1 MNRILFRVLAVVSL
15 NACIPLDEGGGG
27 GFGTVTLVNGYAFV
41 RTDTRDVYVAD
52 RSDTQTSMALTTDGN
67 NSFPSLS
74 ADGKQVVYVHREGA
88 LTSLR
93 RAQVQPGAISAA
105 VQDSDGVYAAFRHPV
120 FSPDGSTLAFTFEQG
135 GVSRVGIV
143 GVDGAGFT
151 QVSPAGAFAYGA
163 PAWTPDGLSLV
174 VPAGS
179 TLGNLTQ
186 LEQLNVATGTTTVLR
201 ASLGN
206 EALSVVNRVVVSPDG
221 TTLAFDGRTA
231 ANTQRIFVAPLSG
244 GAVTQATEHTGAD
257 ALAND
262 SYPCFLS
269 SGLLGFASDAGG
281 ASQVYELTLPANR
294 QAGVLAVP
302 SAAEPWFGP
311 YLK

>member
-1 MNRILFRVLAVVSL
+1 MKPILSLALVAVSL
-15 NACIPLDEGGGG
+15 HACVPLEDGGGG
-27 GFGTVTLVNGYAFV
+27 GSGTVTLVNGYAFV

-52 RSDTQTSMALTTDGN
+52 RADTQTAMALTTDGN
-67 NSFPSLS
+67 NYFPALS
-74 ADGKQVVYVHREGA
+74 ADGEQVVYVHKEGA
-88 LTSLR
+88 FTSLR
-93 RAQVQPGAISAA
+93 RVAVQPGAVSST
-105 VQDSDGVYAAFRHPV
+105 VLNSDGVYTAFRHPV
-120 FSPDGSTLAFTFEQG
+120 FSPDGSTLAFSFEQG

-151 QVSPAGAFAYGA
+151 QVSPAGALAYGA

-179 TLGNLTQ
+179 TLANLTQ
-186 LEQLNVATGTTTVLR
+186 LEQLNVATGATTVLR

-221 TTLAFDGRTA
+221 TTLAFDGRTG

-244 GAVTQATEHTGAD
+244 GAVTQATEHTGVD

-262 SYPCFLS
+262 SDPCFV
-269 SGLLGFASDAGG
+269 SGSILAFASDAGG
-281 ASQVYELTLPANR
+281 ASQVYELTLPATR
-294 QAGVLAVP
+294 QAGVLKVP

-311 YLK
+311 YLP

>member
-1 MNRILFRVLAVVSL
+1 MNRILSLVLVALSL
-15 NACIPLDEGGGG
+15 HACIPLDEGGGG
-27 GFGTVTLVNGYAFV
+27 GSGTVALVNGYAFI

-52 RSDTQTSMALTTDGN
+52 RSDTQAAMALTTDGN
-67 NSFPSLS
+67 NYFPSLS
-74 ADGKQVVYVHREGA
+74 ADGKQVAYVHREGA
-88 LTSLR
+88 YTSVR
-93 RAQVQPGAISAA
+93 RAGVQPGATSAT
-105 VQDSDGVYAAFRHPV
+105 VLDSNGVYTAFRNPV
-120 FSPDGSTLAFTFEQG
+120 FSPDGSTLAFSFEQG

-151 QVSPAGAFAYGA
+151 QVSPAGALAYGA

-179 TLGNLTQ
+179 TAGNLTQ
-186 LEQLNVATGTTTVLR
+186 LEQLNVATGQSQVLR
-201 ASLGN
+201 ANLGN

-221 TTLAFDGRTA
+221 TMVAFDGRTA

-244 GAVTQATEHTGAD
+244 GAVTQATDHGGVD

-262 SYPCFLS
+262 SFPCFVS
-269 SGLLGFASDAGG
+269 SSVLAFASDAGG
-281 ASQVYELTLPANR
+281 ASQVYELTLPAAR
-294 QAGVLAVP
+294 QAGVLKVP

-311 YLK
+311 YLP

>member
-1 MNRILFRVLAVVSL
+1 MNRSLSLVLVTLSL
-15 NACIPLDEGGGG
+15 HACIPLDEGGGG
-27 GFGTVTLVNGYAFV
+27 GSGVVTLKNGYAFV

-52 RSDTQTSMALTTDGN
+52 RADTQASMALTQDGN
-67 NSFPSLS
+67 NYFPSLS
-74 ADGKQVVYVHREGA
+74 ADGTQGVYVHREGA
-88 LTSLR
+88 FTSLR
-93 RAQVQPGAISAA
+93 RVLVQRGAVSNT
-105 VQDSDGVYAAFRHPV
+105 VMDSNGVYTSFRHPV
-120 FSPDGSTLAFTFEQG
+120 FSPDGSTLAFSFEQG
-135 GVSRVGIV
+135 GVSRVGII

-174 VPAGS
+174 VPAGT

-186 LEQLNVATGTTTVLR
+186 VEQLNVATGASQVLR

-221 TTLAFDGRTA
+221 STLAFDGRTGA
-231 ANTQRIFVAPLSG
+231 GTQRIFVGPLSG

-262 SYPCFLS
+262 SHPCFVS
-269 SGLLGFASDAGG
+269 PGLLAFSSDAGG

-311 YLK
+311 YLP